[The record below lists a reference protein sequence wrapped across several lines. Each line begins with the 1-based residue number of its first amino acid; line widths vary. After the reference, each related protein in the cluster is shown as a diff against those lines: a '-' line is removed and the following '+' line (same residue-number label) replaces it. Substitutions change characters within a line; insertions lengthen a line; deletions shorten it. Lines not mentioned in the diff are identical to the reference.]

1 MTRANSTIDN
11 QILLRILKLMETKGV
26 RQKDLAEYLGITDSS
41 LTQWKSNRTRSYMN
55 YLDKIATYLNVDR
68 EYLLHGNGEEFTDDF
83 SLSKKER
90 QLVNQIRMLEKPQ
103 QDNIYKVVNLFI
115 DSCATGKSKR

>member
-11 QILLRILKLMETKGV
+11 QILLRILKLMETKGI
-26 RQKDLAEYLGITDSS
+26 RQKDLAEHLGITDSS

-55 YLDKIATYLNVDR
+55 YLDRIADYLGVDK

-90 QLVNQIRMLEKPQ
+90 QLVNQIRMLDKVQ
-103 QDNIYKVVNLFI
+103 QENLYKVLNIFI
-115 DSCATGKSKR
+115 ETCASSKAKR